1 MTTVS
6 PSGKLAFTARVWGDG
21 AVVCRAEEGRPG
33 PVIDQEFG
41 YFETWTRANAF
52 ANELNEG
59 LDLAPAEVHQILSD
73 SSLRT
78 DDLLTAAVTA
88 IEACDKPAL
97 IAGKPLRIQFLLAEL
112 DLATTFCRMLQNK
125 PSPHAE
131 RMIRNAR
138 NAVFDAMHYVFRP
151 ECSNQDA
158 EIIGHRLGRL
168 LSSLEKAAVSNLL

>member
-1 MTTVS
+1 MTTAFQS
-6 PSGKLAFTARVWGDG
+6 RKLAFTAKVWGHG

-33 PVIDQEFG
+33 PAIDQEFG
-41 YFETWTRANAF
+41 YFESWTRANAF
-52 ANELNEG
+52 ANKLNEG
-59 LDLAPAEVHQILSD
+59 LDLNPAEVHQIISD

-78 DDLLTAAVTA
+78 EDLLNAAVTA
-88 IEACDKPAL
+88 TELCDKPAQ
-97 IAGKPLRIQFLLAEL
+97 IAGKPVRIQFLLAEL

-131 RMIRNAR
+131 RMTRNAR

-158 EIIGHRLGRL
+158 EIIGTKLGRL
-168 LSSLEKAAVSNLL
+168 LGLLERATTK